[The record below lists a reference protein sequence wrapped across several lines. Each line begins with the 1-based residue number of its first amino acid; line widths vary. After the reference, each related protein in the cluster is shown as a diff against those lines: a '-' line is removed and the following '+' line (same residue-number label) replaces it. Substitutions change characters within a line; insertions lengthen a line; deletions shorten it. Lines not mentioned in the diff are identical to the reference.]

1 MNDIKLS
8 LAAAFFLYFLLLR
21 IRNKKIFVGDLVAIF
36 NVIHNFIHKTAV
48 LVDNYWE

>member
-1 MNDIKLS
+1 MLS
-8 LAAAFFLYFLLLR
+8 HERYKFIVSGSFLLLR